1 MNGSTAIHYI
11 LYTLKEKLKMI
22 AFCSKQYSCMAGAQ
36 DDDYKKFGNV
46 VGAVS
51 GSLSLS
57 LTVHSTVAA
66 VLHISTLV

>member
-1 MNGSTAIHYI
+1 
-11 LYTLKEKLKMI
+11 
-22 AFCSKQYSCMAGAQ
+22 MAGAQ